1 MLMPSVSN
9 AVVNLI
15 IVGALLERWPQLK
28 AHLSAGVALTAIASA
43 SLAILLPILRAS
55 RLVFAQQL
63 RCRSSPRLILEIDI
77 GERLSIVVT
86 HDKAGVQ
93 FLDGPGRLAGRHLP
107 Y

>member
-55 RLVFAQQL
+55 RLVLAQQL
-63 RCRSSPRLILEIDI
+63 EKSSKNFAS
-77 GERLSIVVT
+77 GSVG
-86 HDKAGVQ
+86 A
-93 FLDGPGRLAGRHLP
+93 A
-107 Y
+107 